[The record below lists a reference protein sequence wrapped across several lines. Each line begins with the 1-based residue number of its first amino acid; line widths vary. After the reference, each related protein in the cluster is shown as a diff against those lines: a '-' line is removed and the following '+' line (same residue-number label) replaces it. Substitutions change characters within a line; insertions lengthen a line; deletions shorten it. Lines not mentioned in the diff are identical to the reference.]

1 MDRIFQC
8 VTALPARVLL
18 ACYLLRWHNGP
29 QWQLHQ
35 TCCSRPK
42 TVMTKKNE
50 NSPLP
55 HPPAN
60 GNDALPQPQA
70 SPVTKEVN
78 GPKGLDPTRYG
89 DWERNGRCIDF

>member
-1 MDRIFQC
+1 MAP
-8 VTALPARVLL
+8 TLL
-18 ACYLLRWHNGP
+18 QLVCYLLRWHNVR

-42 TVMTKKNE
+42 TVMTKENE
-50 NSPLP
+50 NNRLP

-70 SPVTKEVN
+70 IPVTKEVN
-78 GPKGLDPTRYG
+78 GPKGLEPTRYG